1 MFTDEYWSMKEI
13 AKTCGSTQKRVGL
26 ALEKLDLWI
35 VGRSPTQK
43 AYREGYIAFRE
54 YPNKENYPL
63 PVWHREKTLKALATL
78 DIVPL
83 PVVTSSPATRKDT
96 P

>member
-1 MFTDEYWSMKEI
+1 MFTDEHWSMKEF

-26 ALEKLDLWI
+26 ALERLGLWI
-35 VGRSPTQK
+35 VGGSPTQK
-43 AYREGYIAFRE
+43 AHQEGYIAFRT

-63 PVWHREKTLKALATL
+63 PVWHREKTLEALASVG
-78 DIVPL
+78 IKPL
-83 PVVTSSPATRKDT
+83 PVVASTPATRKDT